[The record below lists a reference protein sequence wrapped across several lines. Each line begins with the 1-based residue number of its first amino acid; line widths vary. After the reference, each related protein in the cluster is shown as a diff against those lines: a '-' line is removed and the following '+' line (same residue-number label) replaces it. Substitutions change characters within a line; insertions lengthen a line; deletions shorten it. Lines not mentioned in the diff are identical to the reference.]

1 MNKYKCQLG
10 SREEVITASTERNAK
25 IRFEHYT
32 GMYSNSVTAK
42 LIEDEEETQ
51 Y

>member
-1 MNKYKCQLG
+1 MKKYKCRIG
-10 SREEVITASTERNAK
+10 GREQVIKATTERNAK
-25 IRFEHYT
+25 LAFQYANK
-32 GMYSNSVTAK
+32 MFSNSVTAK